1 MHVIR
6 YGLRAEPISLSQ
18 LKRVVKTM
26 KISRKLLLLNKVDPW
41 RVFPIIYILYLHNA
55 RKNKKI
61 FQNNLTSI

>member
-55 RKNKKI
+55 RKNKKNI
-61 FQNNLTSI
+61 SK